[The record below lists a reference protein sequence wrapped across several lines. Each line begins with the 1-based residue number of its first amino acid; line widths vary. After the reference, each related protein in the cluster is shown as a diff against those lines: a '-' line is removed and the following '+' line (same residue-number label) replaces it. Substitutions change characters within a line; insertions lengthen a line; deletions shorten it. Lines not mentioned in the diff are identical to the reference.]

1 MLANQQLVFIDNGR
15 VLTDSLTVADVF
27 GKGHA
32 KVLRDIRELDC
43 SAEFNESN
51 FGLVDYIDTKGEK
64 RPKYILTQDGFTFLA
79 MGYTGKEAA
88 RFKEAYITQFNH
100 MRQQLRQLS
109 APSYAIDDPIARA
122 KRWIQEREETER
134 IEAERSLLAEK
145 VTEQG
150 EQLTIMQP
158 KADKYDAFLDS
169 DGYASYS
176 TVGKQFLGGMS
187 AVGLRRWLQDNDILS
202 KKKVDDVF
210 LPRKGYESY
219 FKVYPAFQNESVSRL
234 GVKVTPLGIDA
245 LIEFFYGG
253 VKPER
258 KSPLKPQA
266 QVVSLFPTVAQT
278 PRKIPKLILNPKAQ

>member
-1 MLANQQLVFIDNGR
+1 MLANQQLVFIENR
-15 VLTDSLTVADVF
+15 MLVTDSLTIADVF
-27 GKGHA
+27 GKRHDN
-32 KVLRDIRELDC
+32 VIQDIRGMEC
-43 SAEFNESN
+43 SPEFSLLNFQESTYTNER
-51 FGLVDYIDTKGEK
+51 GRTY
-64 RPKYILTQDGFTFLA
+64 PKYIITQDGFSFLV
-79 MGYTGKEAA
+79 MGYTGREAA
-88 RFKEAYITQFNH
+88 RFKETYIGEFNR
-100 MRQQLRQLS
+100 MREQLRQLS
-109 APSYAIDDPIARA
+109 TPSYAIDDPIARA

-134 IEAERSLLAEK
+134 IEKERSLLAEK

-169 DGYASYS
+169 DGCASYS

-187 AVGLRRWLQDNDILS
+187 AIGLRRWLQDNDILS

-266 QVVSLFPTVAQT
+266 QVVSLFPEAQA
-278 PRKIPKLILNPKAQ
+278 PRKLPKLILNPKAQ